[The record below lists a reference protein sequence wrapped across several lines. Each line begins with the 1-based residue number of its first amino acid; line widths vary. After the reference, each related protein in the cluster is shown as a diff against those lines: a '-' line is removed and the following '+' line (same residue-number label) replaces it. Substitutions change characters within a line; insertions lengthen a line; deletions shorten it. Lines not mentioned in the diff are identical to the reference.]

1 MIIIPNKHLEKIET
15 SSSKAFIRE
24 ICQMIENIQKTNI
37 STQDALEL
45 IKKSFKN
52 KVYESSRTRTK
63 LLEAFTNG
71 FKYSEINLK

>member
-1 MIIIPNKHLEKIET
+1 
-15 SSSKAFIRE
+15 
-24 ICQMIENIQKTNI
+24 MIENIQKTNI